1 MFLMKISQEGIN
13 LIKQFEGCKLTTYAD
28 TGGIATIGY
37 GHTGSDV
44 HRGQCISEQEAENLL
59 RKDVERFEKAVNAEV
74 KVPLS
79 QNQFDALVS
88 FAFNVGQGNLH
99 TSTLLRKLNQSDY
112 QGAAQEFPRWCKDSR
127 GHELLGLK
135 RRREAEK
142 NLFLKTGTDSNQV
155 KSSIYTIKAVKETC
169 LKKAIAQS
177 SQLSDDQKVA
187 VPVGKTYEVLNHSL
201 EEQGHYKVELNYNA
215 GTWYIWSGHWQ
226 LPWEDHTE
234 EHEPV
239 GQEFL
244 SAKERAND
252 ASIPANW
259 QSINWNDFH
268 TKVSKYFSVGEVAHC
283 DRRRIPTDNT
293 IKQNI
298 FTLAQE
304 LDKVREAWGSPIIV
318 TSWYRPP
325 AINRAVGG
333 ASNSQH
339 IYGKAADIRPIQ
351 GNVYKFQ
358 DWLDKTAWK
367 NKALG
372 YGAKKGFV
380 HLDLR
385 PGHIRWIY

>member
-1 MFLMKISQEGIN
+1 MKISQEGIN
-13 LIKQFEGCKLTTYAD
+13 VIKKFEGCKLRTYRD
-28 TGGIATIGY
+28 TGGIPTIGY

-44 HRGQCISEQEAENLL
+44 YLGECISEREAESLL
-59 RKDVERFEKAVNAEV
+59 KKDVERFEKAVSTEV
-74 KVPLS
+74 RVPLS

-99 TSTLLRKLNQSDY
+99 SSTLLRKLNQKDY
-112 QGAAQEFPRWCKDSR
+112 QGAAHEFPRWCKDSR
-127 GHELLGLK
+127 GQELLGLK

-142 NLFLKTGTDSNQV
+142 KLFLNTTTKSN
-155 KSSIYTIKAVKETC
+155 KIETAISTIKAVKDTF
-169 LKKAIAQS
+169 LKKVVTQS
-177 SQLSDDQKVA
+177 SQLSNNQKIA
-187 VPVGKTYEVLNHSL
+187 VPAGKTYQVLNHTL
-201 EEQGHYKVELNYNA
+201 AEQGHYKVELNHGA

-239 GQEFL
+239 KQEFFNATEPA
-244 SAKERAND
+244 SN

-259 QSINWNDFH
+259 KSINWNDFRS
-268 TKVSKYFSVGEVAHC
+268 KVSKYFTIGEVTHC

-304 LDKVREAWGSPIIV
+304 LDKVREAWGGPIIV

-325 AINRAVGG
+325 DINLAVGG
-333 ASNSQH
+333 VSNSQH
-339 IYGKAADIRPIQ
+339 ISGKAADIKPIQ
-351 GNVYKFQ
+351 GNIQKFQ
-358 DWLDKTAWK
+358 DWLDKIAWK

-372 YGAKKGFV
+372 YGARKGFV

-385 PGHIRWIY
+385 PGHIRWNY

>member
-1 MFLMKISQEGIN
+1 MKISQQGIN
-13 LIKQFEGCKLTTYAD
+13 LIKEFEGCRLTTYAD
-28 TGGIATIGY
+28 TGGVATIGY

-44 HRGQCISEQEAENLL
+44 RSGQCISETEAENLL
-59 RKDVERFEKAVNAEV
+59 RKDVERFEKAVSSEV
-74 KVPLS
+74 KVSLS

-99 TSTLLRKLNQSDY
+99 TSTLLKKLNQSDY
-112 QGAAQEFPRWCKDSR
+112 QGAAQEFPRWCKDNR

-142 NLFLKTGTDSNQV
+142 KLFLQTKPDSNKVQTG
-155 KSSIYTIKAVKETC
+155 ICTIKAVKETC
-169 LKKAIAQS
+169 LKKVVAQS
-177 SQLSDDQKVA
+177 SQLLDDQKVA
-187 VPVGKTYEVLNHSL
+187 VHVGKTYKILNHTPA
-201 EEQGHYKVELNYNA
+201 EQGHYKVELDYGA

-239 GQEFL
+239 EQQFI
-244 SAKERAND
+244 N
-252 ASIPANW
+252 SIEQSSDGSVPQNW
-259 QSINWNDFH
+259 QSINWNDFQA
-268 TKVSKYFSVGEVAHC
+268 KVSKYFSVGEVAHQ

-293 IKQNI
+293 IKQNV

-339 IYGKAADIRPIQ
+339 LYGKAADIRPVQ
-351 GNVYKFQ
+351 GDVYQFQ
-358 DWLDKTAWK
+358 DWLDKTAWQ

>member
-1 MFLMKISQEGIN
+1 MRISQEGIN
-13 LIKQFEGCKLTTYAD
+13 VIKKFEGCKLKTYRD
-28 TGGIATIGY
+28 TGGIPTIGY

-44 HRGQCISEQEAENLL
+44 RSGQCISKQEAENLL
-59 RKDVERFEKAVNAEV
+59 RKDVERFEKAVNTEV
-74 KVPLS
+74 KVSLS

-88 FAFNVGQGNLH
+88 FAFNVGQGNLR
-99 TSTLLRKLNQSDY
+99 TSTLLRKLNHSDY
-112 QGAAQEFPRWCKDSR
+112 QGAAQEFPRWCKDSQ

-135 RRREAEK
+135 RRRETEK
-142 NLFLKTGTDSNQV
+142 ELFLKTGTDLHPV
-155 KSSIYTIKAVKETC
+155 KPAICTIKAVAQTC
-169 LKKAIAQS
+169 LKKSVAQS
-177 SQLSDDQKVA
+177 SQLSDNQKVA
-187 VPVGKTYEVLNHSL
+187 VPVGKTYEVLNHTPA
-201 EEQGHYKVELNYNA
+201 EQGHYKVELNYDA

-226 LPWEDHTE
+226 LPWEDHRE
-234 EHEPV
+234 ENEPV
-239 GQEFL
+239 GKKFL
-244 SAKERAND
+244 NATEPARD

-268 TKVSKYFSVGEVAHC
+268 SKVSKYFSVGEVTHN
-283 DRRRIPTDNT
+283 DRRRIPTNDS

-298 FTLAQE
+298 FTLAQA

-339 IYGKAADIRPIQ
+339 LYGKAADIRPIQ

-372 YGAKKGFV
+372 YGARKGFV
-380 HLDLR
+380 
-385 PGHIRWIY
+385 

>member
-1 MFLMKISQEGIN
+1 MKISQEGIN
-13 LIKQFEGCKLTTYAD
+13 VIKKFEGCKLRTYPD
-28 TGGIATIGY
+28 TGGIPTIGY
-37 GHTGSDV
+37 GHTGTDV
-44 HRGQCISEQEAENLL
+44 HSGQCISQQEANNLF
-59 RKDVERFEKAVNAEV
+59 RKDVERFEKAVNTEV

-99 TSTLLRKLNQSDY
+99 SSTLLKKLNHSDY
-112 QGAAQEFPRWCKDSR
+112 QGAAQEFPRWCKDSQ

-142 NLFLKTGTDSNQV
+142 KLFLKTGTV
-155 KSSIYTIKAVKETC
+155 KPVICTIKAVKETY
-169 LKKAIAQS
+169 LKKSVAQA
-177 SQLSDDQKVA
+177 SQLSDNQKV
-187 VPVGKTYEVLNHSL
+187 VVSVGKTYEVLNHTL
-201 EEQGHYKVELNYNA
+201 AEQGHYKVDLNYGA

-226 LPWEDHTE
+226 LPWEDHRE
-234 EHEPV
+234 ENEPV
-239 GQEFL
+239 GQELL
-244 SAKERAND
+244 SATERTND
-252 ASIPANW
+252 ASIPTNW
-259 QSINWNDFH
+259 KSINWNDFH
-268 TKVSKYFSVGEVAHC
+268 SKVSKYFSVGEVTHR
-283 DRRRIPTDNT
+283 DRRRIPTNNT

-304 LDKVREAWGSPIIV
+304 LDKVREAWGGPIIV

-339 IYGKAADIRPIQ
+339 LYGKAADIRPIQ
-351 GNVYKFQ
+351 GSVYKFQ
-358 DWLDKTAWK
+358 EWLDKTAWK

-385 PGHIRWIY
+385 AGNIRWNY

>member
-1 MFLMKISQEGIN
+1 MKISQQGIN
-13 LIKQFEGCKLTTYAD
+13 LIKEFEGCRLTTYAD

-37 GHTGSDV
+37 GHTGPDV
-44 HRGQCISEQEAENLL
+44 HSGQCISEQEAENLL
-59 RKDVERFEKAVNAEV
+59 RKDVERFEKAVSSEV
-74 KVPLS
+74 KVSLS

-99 TSTLLRKLNQSDY
+99 TSTLLKKLNQSDY
-112 QGAAQEFPRWCKDSR
+112 QGAAQEFPRWCKDNR
-127 GHELLGLK
+127 GHELPGLK

-142 NLFLKTGTDSNQV
+142 KLFLQTGTDSPQV
-155 KSSIYTIKAVKETC
+155 QTDVCTIKAVKETC
-169 LKKAIAQS
+169 LKKVVAQS
-177 SQLSDDQKVA
+177 GELSDDQKVA
-187 VPVGKTYEVLNHSL
+187 VHVGKTYKILNHTPA
-201 EEQGHYKVELNYNA
+201 EQGHYKIDISDNA

-239 GQEFL
+239 EQQFINSIEKSSDG
-244 SAKERAND
+244 
-252 ASIPANW
+252 SIPQNW
-259 QSINWNDFH
+259 QSINWNDFQA
-268 TKVSKYFSVGEVAHC
+268 KVSKYFSVGEVAHQ

-293 IKQNI
+293 IKQNV

-304 LDKVREAWGSPIIV
+304 LDKVREAWGSPLIV

-339 IYGKAADIRPIQ
+339 LYGKAADIRPVQ
-351 GNVYKFQ
+351 GDVYKFQ

-367 NKALG
+367 DKALG
-372 YGAKKGFV
+372 YGARKGFV

>member
-1 MFLMKISQEGIN
+1 MKISQEGIN
-13 LIKQFEGCKLTTYAD
+13 VIKNFEGCRLKTYAD
-28 TGGIATIGY
+28 SGGVATIGY

-44 HRGQCISEQEAENLL
+44 HSGQCISEQEAENLL
-59 RKDVERFEKAVNAEV
+59 RKDVERFEKAVNTEV

-99 TSTLLRKLNQSDY
+99 NSTLLKKLNHKDY

-127 GHELLGLK
+127 GHEVPGLK
-135 RRREAEK
+135 TRREAEK
-142 NLFLKTGTDSNQV
+142 KLFLNTATKSN
-155 KSSIYTIKAVKETC
+155 KIETAISAIKALKDTF
-169 LKKAIAQS
+169 LKKAVAQS
-177 SQLSDDQKVA
+177 SQLSNNQKLA
-187 VPVGKTYEVLNHSL
+187 VPVGKTYEVLNHTPA
-201 EEQGHYKVELNYNA
+201 EQGHYKVELNYNA

-226 LPWEDHTE
+226 LPWEDHRE

-239 GQEFL
+239 AEHFL
-244 SAKERAND
+244 AAKERARS

-268 TKVSKYFSVGEVAHC
+268 TKVSQYFTVGEVTHH
-283 DRRRIPTDNT
+283 DRRRIPSDDS

-304 LDKVREAWGSPIIV
+304 LDKVREAWGSPILV

-339 IYGKAADIRPIQ
+339 LYGKAADIKPIQ
-351 GNVYKFQ
+351 GNIYKFQ
-358 DWLDKTAWK
+358 DWLDKVAWK

-372 YGAKKGFV
+372 YGAKRGFV

-385 PGHIRWIY
+385 PGNIRWIY